1 MRLRRLFLPLLLIVL
16 MSGLAC
22 PAWAETRI
30 NIVIKTI
37 LASNNSTLIDPG
49 ISSLAQ
55 KLQSVFRYS
64 SYRLLSQ
71 DRMDLGISETGT
83 VSLPGN
89 RKMKITPVRIMENRV
104 ELQLLIFKK
113 KRQVIQSTIQ
123 ILNHGS
129 ITVGGPEHKGGYLL
143 FDIFNSF

>member
-1 MRLRRLFLPLLLIVL
+1 MRLRKLFLPLLLAAL

-22 PAWAETRI
+22 PALAETRI

-49 ISSLAQ
+49 ISTLAQ

-71 DRMDLGISETGT
+71 DSMDLGMGETGT

-113 KRQVIQSTIQ
+113 KRQVIQS
-123 ILNHGS
+123 
-129 ITVGGPEHKGGYLL
+129 
-143 FDIFNSF
+143 